1 MKKIKYFSIQ
11 FKTEVFV
18 NNQKCYC
25 AENTMV
31 PVDIKTKKPMKIPDK
46 LLNKITER
54 TDITIC

>member
-1 MKKIKYFSIQ
+1 M
-11 FKTEVFV
+11 FV